1 MSEFKLSA
9 SKLRTFK
16 ACRRKYE
23 LAYIE
28 LLEPIQKEEALEMGS
43 NYHSNI
49 EKLLK
54 NEVID

>member
-23 LAYIE
+23 LVYIE
-28 LLEPIQKEEALEMGS
+28 LLEPIQKEEVLEMGS

-54 NEVID
+54 N